1 MAFKIKGFIF
11 TLDAVFA
18 LILTSFVVS
27 IILYLHFAP
36 QVPAQLQSPDSA
48 SILNF
53 LVSQPISSMNLQHIT
68 QAARQNSW
76 PQFGNSNITFL
87 SQLGLNALMLAFQ
100 YKATNSIST
109 LPVID
114 NGTVFLGTENGQIIE
129 LNSSSGSLKKNF
141 VVANSNVVAVSST
154 VAYSDIIIHNSQSQA
169 TPAPFQQIIQF
180 NSSKYIQYE
189 TQNLGNIRFYLNG
202 QELYSWCES
211 GCSVYANAII
221 QIPITL
227 HNSQSQATPA
237 PFQQMITVNAL
248 NYSNYEA
255 TNLGNIRFYLG
266 QQELYSWC
274 ESNCSSSSSSATF
287 WIKLPNGIP
296 AQQSVTVNMT
306 FEPKTVNYD
315 GVYAGEAPQLS
326 ATYGQYDNGAN
337 VFNNYWNFAGTSLPS
352 GWAASNSIG
361 YLVDNGL
368 AIGFGSVYSTN
379 QIFSSLNNV
388 LELYGNYPILNSA
401 NYSGISQSN
410 SIAPQGSNTGG
421 DAEILWMTD
430 SGTNEFYAWAADG
443 STTTYNIQGGLPSG
457 FFPTLNTHYIFGTY
471 VNSTSVG
478 ESINYKTI
486 MSAKGTFNTN
496 QYILLGSYTGANT
509 LNENVL
515 INPIEITWLRTRA
528 YSPNGVMP
536 TVSFGNSNT
545 TFWIKLPNG
554 IPASSSVTVNM
565 TFEPKTVN
573 YDGVY
578 AGEAPQL
585 SPSYG
590 EYDNGASVFNFY
602 DNFVG
607 SALSNKW
614 IPNAIT
620 YSINDGF
627 TATATGPSGYIYSKS
642 YKINPANS
650 IADFFGTDYQFNDN
664 WTGTGFSN
672 PSLNIGDGSWIY
684 GYTGNVL
691 GGQGSSIGSIT
702 NAGNIINSEADQVFS
717 IISVGPIVS
726 NYSINYLKQVSTSG
740 TPPSYPLYP
749 TLLTAYVNNAAY
761 TFTNPVFVQWYRV
774 RAYPPGDKM
783 PVVSIGAVQV
793 PSVTSM
799 PPIESIVSYKGLI
812 AVANNTAIVGIEN
825 NHVIWKISVSASTP
839 LAVEDNYLIFGSGD
853 VLYFYYINGTQAISY
868 ILPQKA
874 MLPVY
879 HNGEFIEST
888 SGSSTN
894 YLIGLAHVKNSL
906 IQIFSS
912 QLQTGETTEPAIDNQ
927 SILVGSSKSLY
938 SFYFNGLPVWPTN
951 SITLP
956 TQIQSI
962 ATLNKSIF
970 VQTSNSIFVVNATT
984 GRIIQSISMPTSNN
998 NATLSLSLNP
1008 KELFAI
1014 PNSNYFYGFNIT
1026 SKGTLKHF
1034 FNVTLPQTSS
1044 TTLFNYSEVALA
1056 GNNAYLISNNT
1067 LYAFGSCYLGSH
1079 ITTAFS
1085 AAAYFYLTGQGGCAD
1100 FMLFNEI
1107 NATDSGIFINKT
1119 YGPSIDVATFNGHS
1133 SLITNYNKALLNNQP
1148 NFTIAAWIYINSFKY
1163 NSHLGTSTIYSE
1175 GNPFVRLEFYPSNW
1189 SINNNGALGL
1199 ETFNSSTGKSVWIIS
1214 NAIIPI
1220 NEWTFVGGQLLSNK
1234 SGSYF
1239 ILYINGLMVK
1249 KSKGLEEINSGANEI
1264 TIGGLSPLANGGLP
1278 AFNGSIANLQIYNTS
1293 LTENQI
1299 GQIYSEGI
1307 GGIPISNAGLLA
1319 WYPLQ
1324 GNANDY
1330 SGNNNVGFSENVT
1343 YTNKGYVPASLKNTY
1358 SKSVS
1363 SMQLNLNINGTN
1375 KLYNISVITWH

>member
-1 MAFKIKGFIF
+1 MKLKIKGFIF

-36 QVPAQLQSPDSA
+36 QMPAQLQSPDSA

-53 LVSQPISSMNLQHIT
+53 LVSQPISLIGLQHIT

-76 PQFGNSNITFL
+76 PQFGNSNITF
-87 SQLGLNALMLAFQ
+87 SSSSGLNALMLAFQ
-100 YKATNSIST
+100 YKADNSIST
-109 LPVID
+109 LPVIN
-114 NGTVFLGTENGQIIE
+114 NGTVFLGTGNGQIIE

-154 VAYSDIIIHNSQSQA
+154 VAYADITLHNSQSQA
-169 TPAPFQQIIQF
+169 TPAPFQQLIQF

-211 GCSVYANAII
+211 GCSIYANAII

-227 HNSQSQATPA
+227 HNSQSQATTA

-255 TNLGNIRFYLG
+255 TNLGNIRFYSG

-274 ESNCSSSSSSATF
+274 ESNCSSSSSSALF

-296 AQQSVTVNMT
+296 AQQ
-306 FEPKTVNYD
+306 
-315 GVYAGEAPQLS
+315 
-326 ATYGQYDNGAN
+326 
-337 VFNNYWNFAGTSLPS
+337 
-352 GWAASNSIG
+352 
-361 YLVDNGL
+361 
-368 AIGFGSVYSTN
+368 
-379 QIFSSLNNV
+379 
-388 LELYGNYPILNSA
+388 
-401 NYSGISQSN
+401 
-410 SIAPQGSNTGG
+410 
-421 DAEILWMTD
+421 
-430 SGTNEFYAWAADG
+430 
-443 STTTYNIQGGLPSG
+443 
-457 FFPTLNTHYIFGTY
+457 
-471 VNSTSVG
+471 
-478 ESINYKTI
+478 
-486 MSAKGTFNTN
+486 
-496 QYILLGSYTGANT
+496 
-509 LNENVL
+509 
-515 INPIEITWLRTRA
+515 
-528 YSPNGVMP
+528 
-536 TVSFGNSNT
+536 
-545 TFWIKLPNG
+545 
-554 IPASSSVTVNM
+554 SVTVNM

-602 DNFVG
+602 DNFAG
-607 SALSNKW
+607 SGLSNKW
-614 IPNAIT
+614 IPDAII
-620 YSINDGF
+620 YSVNNGF
-627 TATATGPSGYIYSKS
+627 TATATGPNGHIYSQA
-642 YKINPANS
+642 YKINSANS
-650 IADFFGTDYQFNDN
+650 IADFFGSDYQFNTN

-672 PSLNIGDGSWIY
+672 PTLNVGDGSWVY
-684 GYTGNVL
+684 GYAGNIL
-691 GGQGSSIGSIT
+691 GGQGSSTGTIT
-702 NAGNIINSEADQVFS
+702 SAGNIINAKSDQVFS

-726 NYSINYLKQVSTSG
+726 NYSVNYLKQISTSG

-749 TLLTAYVNNAAY
+749 TLITAYVNNAAY
-761 TFTNPVFVQWYRV
+761 NFTNPVFIQWYRV

-783 PVVSIGAVQV
+783 PAVNIGNIEV

-812 AVANNTAIVGIEN
+812 AVANNTAVIGIEN
-825 NHVIWKISVSASTP
+825 GQVVWKIGVSVSTP
-839 LAVEDNYLIFGSGD
+839 LAVEDNYLVFGSGD
-853 VLYFYYINGTQAISY
+853 VLYLYYINGTQAASY

-874 MLPVY
+874 LLPIY
-879 HNGEFIEST
+879 HNGEFIEAT
-888 SGSSTN
+888 TGSSTN

-906 IQIFSS
+906 IQMFSS
-912 QLQTGETTEPAIDNQ
+912 QLQAGETTEPAISNQ
-927 SILVGSSKSLY
+927 SLVIGSSKSLY
-938 SFYFNGLPVWPTN
+938 SFYFNGLPVWPIN
-951 SITLP
+951 SIALP

-962 ATLNKSIF
+962 AAFNRSIF
-970 VQTSNSIFVVNATT
+970 VQTSNSIFVVSSAT
-984 GRIIQSISMPTSNN
+984 GNILQSIPMPTSNN
-998 NATLSLSLNP
+998 NALLSISLNP
-1008 KELFAI
+1008 KELFAL
-1014 PNSNYFYGFNIT
+1014 PNSNYFYGLNIT
-1026 SKGTLKHF
+1026 AKGTLKNF
-1034 FNVTLPQTSS
+1034 FNITLPQTSS

-1067 LYAFGSCYLGSH
+1067 LYAFGACYLNSH

-1085 AAAYFYLTGQGGCAD
+1085 AAAYFYLTGQGGCANSE
-1100 FMLFNEI
+1100 LFNEI
-1107 NATDSGIFINKT
+1107 NATDSGMFINKI
-1119 YGPSIDVATFNGHS
+1119 YGPSIHVATFNGHS

-1148 NFTIAAWIYINSFKY
+1148 NFTISAWIYMNSFKY

-1189 SINNNGALGL
+1189 SINGSGALGL
-1199 ETFNSSTGKSVWIIS
+1199 QVYNLSSGKNVWITS

-1220 NEWTFVGGQLLSNK
+1220 NKWTFVVGQLLSNK

-1239 ILYINGLMVK
+1239 ILYINGLIVGK
-1249 KSKGLEEINSGANEI
+1249 NKGVEEINSGANEI

-1299 GQIYSEGI
+1299 GQIYSQGI
-1307 GGIPISNAGLLA
+1307 GGIPLSNAGLLA

-1330 SGNNNVGFSENVT
+1330 SGHGNVGFPENVT
-1343 YTNKGYVPASLKNTY
+1343 YTNSGYAPASLRNAY

-1363 SMQLNLNINGTN
+1363 SMQLSLNINGTN
-1375 KLYNISVITWH
+1375 KLYNVSVITWH

>member
-1 MAFKIKGFIF
+1 MKLKIKGFIF

-18 LILTSFVVS
+18 LILTSFVVA

-36 QVPAQLQSPDSA
+36 QMPAQLQSPDSA

-53 LVSQPISSMNLQHIT
+53 LVSQPISLIGLQHIT

-76 PQFGNSNITFL
+76 PQFGNSNITF
-87 SQLGLNALMLAFQ
+87 SSSSGLNALMLAFQ
-100 YKATNSIST
+100 YKADNSIST
-109 LPVID
+109 LPVIN
-114 NGTVFLGTENGQIIE
+114 NGTVFLGTGNGQIIE

-154 VAYSDIIIHNSQSQA
+154 VAYADITLHNSQSQA
-169 TPAPFQQIIQF
+169 TPAPFQQMIQF

-211 GCSVYANAII
+211 GCSIYANAII

-227 HNSQSQATPA
+227 HNSQSQATTA

-255 TNLGNIRFYLG
+255 TNLGNIRFYSG

-274 ESNCSSSSSSATF
+274 ESNCSSSSSSALF

-296 AQQSVTVNMT
+296 AQQ
-306 FEPKTVNYD
+306 
-315 GVYAGEAPQLS
+315 
-326 ATYGQYDNGAN
+326 
-337 VFNNYWNFAGTSLPS
+337 
-352 GWAASNSIG
+352 
-361 YLVDNGL
+361 
-368 AIGFGSVYSTN
+368 
-379 QIFSSLNNV
+379 
-388 LELYGNYPILNSA
+388 
-401 NYSGISQSN
+401 
-410 SIAPQGSNTGG
+410 
-421 DAEILWMTD
+421 
-430 SGTNEFYAWAADG
+430 
-443 STTTYNIQGGLPSG
+443 
-457 FFPTLNTHYIFGTY
+457 
-471 VNSTSVG
+471 
-478 ESINYKTI
+478 
-486 MSAKGTFNTN
+486 
-496 QYILLGSYTGANT
+496 
-509 LNENVL
+509 
-515 INPIEITWLRTRA
+515 
-528 YSPNGVMP
+528 
-536 TVSFGNSNT
+536 
-545 TFWIKLPNG
+545 
-554 IPASSSVTVNM
+554 SVTVNM

-602 DNFVG
+602 DNFAG
-607 SALSNKW
+607 SGLSNKW
-614 IPNAIT
+614 IPDAII
-620 YSINDGF
+620 YSVNNGF
-627 TATATGPSGYIYSKS
+627 TATATGPNGHIYSQA
-642 YKINPANS
+642 YKINSANS
-650 IADFFGTDYQFNDN
+650 IADFFGSDYQFNTN

-672 PSLNIGDGSWIY
+672 PTLNVGDGSWVY
-684 GYTGNVL
+684 GYVGNIL
-691 GGQGSSIGSIT
+691 GGQGSSTGTIT
-702 NAGNIINSEADQVFS
+702 SAGNIINAKSDQVFS

-726 NYSINYLKQVSTSG
+726 NYSVNYLKQISTSG

-749 TLLTAYVNNAAY
+749 TLITAYVNNAAY
-761 TFTNPVFVQWYRV
+761 NFTNPVFIQWYRV

-783 PVVSIGAVQV
+783 PTVNIGSIEV

-812 AVANNTAIVGIEN
+812 AVANNTAVVGIEN
-825 NHVIWKISVSASTP
+825 GQVVWKIGVSVSTP
-839 LAVEDNYLIFGSGD
+839 LAVEDNYLVFGSGD
-853 VLYFYYINGTQAISY
+853 VLYLYYINGTQAASY

-874 MLPVY
+874 LLPIY
-879 HNGEFIEST
+879 HNGEFIEAT
-888 SGSSTN
+888 TGSSTN

-906 IQIFSS
+906 IQMFSS
-912 QLQTGETTEPAIDNQ
+912 QLQAGETTEPAISNQ
-927 SILVGSSKSLY
+927 SLVIGSSKSLY
-938 SFYFNGLPVWPTN
+938 SFYFNGLPVWPIN
-951 SITLP
+951 SIALP

-962 ATLNKSIF
+962 AAFNRSIF
-970 VQTSNSIFVVNATT
+970 VQTSNSIFVVSSAT
-984 GRIIQSISMPTSNN
+984 GNILQSIPMPTSNN
-998 NATLSLSLNP
+998 NALLSISLNP
-1008 KELFAI
+1008 KELFAL
-1014 PNSNYFYGFNIT
+1014 PNSNYFYGLNIT
-1026 SKGTLKHF
+1026 AKGTLKNF
-1034 FNVTLPQTSS
+1034 FNITLPQTSS

-1067 LYAFGSCYLGSH
+1067 LYAFGACYLNSH

-1085 AAAYFYLTGQGGCAD
+1085 AAAYFYLTGQGGCANSE
-1100 FMLFNEI
+1100 LFNEI
-1107 NATDSGIFINKT
+1107 NATDSGMFINKI
-1119 YGPSIDVATFNGHS
+1119 YGPSIHVATFNGHS

-1148 NFTIAAWIYINSFKY
+1148 NFTISAWIYMNSFKY

-1189 SINNNGALGL
+1189 SINGSGALGL
-1199 ETFNSSTGKSVWIIS
+1199 QVYNLSSGKNVWITS

-1220 NEWTFVGGQLLSNK
+1220 NKWTFVVGQLLSNK

-1239 ILYINGLMVK
+1239 ILYINGLIVGK
-1249 KSKGLEEINSGANEI
+1249 NKGVEEINSGANEI

-1299 GQIYSEGI
+1299 GQIYSQGI
-1307 GGIPISNAGLLA
+1307 GGIPLSNAGLLA

-1330 SGNNNVGFSENVT
+1330 SGHGNVGFPENVT
-1343 YTNKGYVPASLKNTY
+1343 YTNSGYAPASLRNAY

-1363 SMQLNLNINGTN
+1363 SMQLSLNINGTN
-1375 KLYNISVITWH
+1375 KLYNVSVITWH

>member
-1 MAFKIKGFIF
+1 MKLKIKGFIF

-18 LILTSFVVS
+18 LILTSFVVA

-36 QVPAQLQSPDSA
+36 QMPAQLQSPDSA

-53 LVSQPISSMNLQHIT
+53 LVSQPISSMSLQHIT

-76 PQFGNSNITFL
+76 PQFGNSNITFSSL
-87 SQLGLNALMLAFQ
+87 SGINALMLAFQ
-100 YKATNSIST
+100 YKADNSIST
-109 LPVID
+109 LPVIN
-114 NGTVFLGTENGQIIE
+114 NGTVFLGTGNGQIIE

-154 VAYSDIIIHNSQSQA
+154 VAYADITLHNSQSQA
-169 TPAPFQQIIQF
+169 TPAPFQQMIQF

-255 TNLGNIRFYLG
+255 TNLGNIRFYSG

-274 ESNCSSSSSSATF
+274 ESNCSSSSSSALF

-326 ATYGQYDNGAN
+326 PSYGEYDNGAN
-337 VFNNYWNFAGTSLPS
+337 VFNNYWNFSGTSLPS

-361 YLVDNGL
+361 YIVDNGL

-379 QIFSSLNNV
+379 QIFTSLNNV
-388 LELYGNYPILNSA
+388 VEMYGNYPILNSA
-401 NYSGISQSN
+401 NYSGLSQSN
-410 SIAPQGSNTGG
+410 AIAPQGSNTGG

-443 STTTYNIQGGLPSG
+443 STATYNIQGGLPSG
-457 FFPTLNTHYIFGTY
+457 FFPALNTHYIFGTY

-496 QYILLGSYTGANT
+496 QYIILGSYTGANT

-528 YSPNGVMP
+528 YPPNGAMP
-536 TVSFGNSNT
+536 TASFGNSNT

-602 DNFVG
+602 DNFAG
-607 SALSNKW
+607 SGLSNKW
-614 IPNAIT
+614 IPDAII
-620 YSINDGF
+620 YSVNNGF
-627 TATATGPSGYIYSKS
+627 TATATGPNGHIYSQA
-642 YKINPANS
+642 YKINSANS
-650 IADFFGTDYQFNDN
+650 IADFFGSDYQFNTN

-672 PSLNIGDGSWIY
+672 PTLNVGDGSWVY
-684 GYTGNVL
+684 GYVGNIL
-691 GGQGSSIGSIT
+691 GGQGSSTGTIT
-702 NAGNIINSEADQVFS
+702 SAGNIINAKSDHVFS

-726 NYSINYLKQVSTSG
+726 NYSVNYLKQISTSG

-749 TLLTAYVNNAAY
+749 TLITAYVNNAAY
-761 TFTNPVFVQWYRV
+761 NFTNPVFIQWYRV

-783 PVVSIGAVQV
+783 PAVNIGNIEV

-812 AVANNTAIVGIEN
+812 AVANNTAVVGIEN
-825 NHVIWKISVSASTP
+825 GQVVWKIGVSVSTP
-839 LAVEDNYLIFGSGD
+839 LAVEDNYLVFGSGD
-853 VLYFYYINGTQAISY
+853 VLYLYYINGTQAASY

-874 MLPVY
+874 LLPIY
-879 HNGEFIEST
+879 HNGEFIEAT
-888 SGSSTN
+888 TGSSTN

-906 IQIFSS
+906 IQMFSS
-912 QLQTGETTEPAIDNQ
+912 QLQAGETTEPAISNQ
-927 SILVGSSKSLY
+927 SLVIGSSKSLY
-938 SFYFNGLPVWPTN
+938 SFYFNGLPVWPIN
-951 SITLP
+951 SIALP

-962 ATLNKSIF
+962 AAFNRSIF
-970 VQTSNSIFVVNATT
+970 VQTSNSIFVVSSAT
-984 GRIIQSISMPTSNN
+984 GNILQSIPMPTSNN
-998 NATLSLSLNP
+998 NALLSISLNP
-1008 KELFAI
+1008 KELFAL
-1014 PNSNYFYGFNIT
+1014 PNSNYFYGLNIT
-1026 SKGTLKHF
+1026 AKGTLKNF
-1034 FNVTLPQTSS
+1034 FNITLPQTSS

-1067 LYAFGSCYLGSH
+1067 LYAFGACYLNSH

-1085 AAAYFYLTGQGGCAD
+1085 AAAYFYLTGQGGCANSE
-1100 FMLFNEI
+1100 LFNEI
-1107 NATDSGIFINKT
+1107 NATDSGMFINKI
-1119 YGPSIDVATFNGHS
+1119 YGPSIHVATFNGHS

-1148 NFTIAAWIYINSFKY
+1148 NFTISAWIYMNSFKY

-1189 SINNNGALGL
+1189 SINGSGALGL
-1199 ETFNSSTGKSVWIIS
+1199 QVYNLSSGKNVWITS

-1220 NEWTFVGGQLLSNK
+1220 NKWTFVVGQLLSNK

-1239 ILYINGLMVK
+1239 ILYINGLIVGK
-1249 KSKGLEEINSGANEI
+1249 NKGVEEINSGANEI

-1299 GQIYSEGI
+1299 GQIYSQGI
-1307 GGIPISNAGLLA
+1307 GGIPLSNAGLLA

-1330 SGNNNVGFSENVT
+1330 SGHGNVGFPENVT
-1343 YTNKGYVPASLKNTY
+1343 YTNSGYAPASLRNAY

-1363 SMQLNLNINGTN
+1363 SMQLSLNINGTN
-1375 KLYNISVITWH
+1375 KLYNVSVITWH